1 MDSAEAEY
9 AAFQERVSRTVYMDN
24 LSPQVTEAVLK
35 TALGQFVNVN
45 KVHIIPNYTH
55 PSDAAGRALV
65 EMENPKQAEQIVRDM
80 GNLPFMMSG
89 MPRPIRAR
97 AADPEMFDDRPRKPG
112 KRITFRWLDQQD
124 PDFQVA
130 KKLKDLT
137 RKNAAEASFIME
149 RQVGEEEKLANQQ
162 WKTLKANY
170 KKYELIDGVLGD
182 GTALRLAERYN
193 TRIFDDK

>member
-1 MDSAEAEY
+1 
-9 AAFQERVSRTVYMDN
+9 
-24 LSPQVTEAVLK
+24 
-35 TALGQFVNVN
+35 
-45 KVHIIPNYTH
+45 
-55 PSDAAGRALV
+55 
-65 EMENPKQAEQIVRDM
+65 MENPKQAEQIVRDM
-80 GNLPFMMSG
+80 GNLPFTMSG

-112 KRITFRWLDQQD
+112 KRITFRWLDQQV

-137 RKNAAEASFIME
+137 RKNAAEASFILE

-182 GTALRLAERYN
+182 GTALRLIRSDQTSLDRAARVSALPICIPKGWYQ
-193 TRIFDDK
+193 TAKLCSGDKGLSRKGI